1 MTGGAIDRLLS
12 YAAAFTGF
20 SREAMLDGS
29 VRKVAEQLER
39 SLGGEAEV
47 LRRAAA
53 QDREVVDALCQA
65 VSVGETFFF
74 RQPEHFRWIASRLAP
89 IWLAEG
95 RSELRAWSAGC
106 ATGEE
111 TYSLAS
117 CLLDVA
123 PKGAKVS
130 VLGTDLLERN
140 LAIAR
145 DGQYG
150 SWSRRVSGPM
160 LHQVLVDDAVERASV
175 LQRVRNVAHF
185 ARHNLLDPPP
195 GTFDVV
201 FCRNVL
207 VYFAPDPAKFALRHL
222 SRALAPGGAL
232 FFGSMDVTQHLPDLQ
247 LAKPAELQIFW
258 RQPPQLLTPRT
269 TPKVPPPPPPPR
281 QEPVRPVDPVA
292 LHLKAL
298 QHIESG
304 DRGKAQLELESIS
317 RVVPDYLPALLER
330 ALLHRRAGEKTAAAT
345 LMREVLRRAEALLP
359 DELVPGP
366 EPLPASFYRGSA
378 VSYLTKKDGA

>member
-1 MTGGAIDRLLS
+1 MTGATIDRLLN

-20 SREAMLDGS
+20 SRAAILDGS

-39 SLGGEAEV
+39 TLGSEAEV
-47 LRRAAA
+47 LRRAGEHD
-53 QDREVVDALCQA
+53 QQVVDALCQA

-89 IWLAEG
+89 IWLAQDRAEI
-95 RSELRAWSAGC
+95 RAWSAGC

-111 TYSLAS
+111 AYSLAA

-123 PKGAKVS
+123 PRGSRVS
-130 VLGTDLLERN
+130 VLGTDLIERN
-140 LAIAR
+140 LTVAR
-145 DGQYG
+145 EAQYG

-160 LHQVLVDDAVERASV
+160 LHQVFVDSAAERATV
-175 LQRVRNVAHF
+175 LPRLRNATNF
-185 ARHNLLDPPP
+185 ARHNLLEPAPAI
-195 GTFDVV
+195 FDVI

-207 VYFAPDPAKFALRHL
+207 VYFAPEAAKLTLRHL
-222 SRALAPGGAL
+222 ARAVAQGGAL
-232 FFGSMDVTQHLPDLQ
+232 FFGSMDVTQNMPQLQ
-247 LAKPAELQIFW
+247 LAKPGELQIFW
-258 RQPPQLLTPRT
+258 RQPAELHTPKA
-269 TPKVPPPPPPPR
+269 TPKVSPPPPPPKT
-281 QEPVRPVDPVA
+281 VRPIDPIA

-298 QHIESG
+298 QQIESG
-304 DRGKAQLELESIS
+304 DRAHAQEELESIS

-330 ALLHRRAGEKTAAAT
+330 ALLHLRAGEKIAAGT

-366 EPLPASFYRGSA
+366 TPLPASFYRGSA
-378 VSYLTKKDGA
+378 VNYLSKRDGK